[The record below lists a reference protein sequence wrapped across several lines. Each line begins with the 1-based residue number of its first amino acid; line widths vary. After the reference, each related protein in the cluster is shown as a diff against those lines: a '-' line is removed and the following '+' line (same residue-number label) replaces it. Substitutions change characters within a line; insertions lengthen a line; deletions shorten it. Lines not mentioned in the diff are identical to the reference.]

1 MFGVFLFISVILVLM
16 PEHDKFS
23 EIVNGCKE

>member
-1 MFGVFLFISVILVLM
+1 MFSVFLFVSFLLVLM
-16 PEHDKFS
+16 PEHDKYY